1 MGEITTL
8 ENNHPTVGD
17 PADVIS
23 FDTAAQNVV
32 KNPRVTVFTPKDW
45 WILVGFLTFVVA
57 GYAVFLMS
65 IGWSLIDFLFVVI
78 FAAVCLC
85 PTKATVLGSNK
96 FGEISATGDRVFTPL
111 PPLKG
116 KSVKTIKSAAGAGE
130 YRQELW
136 GRISAR
142 PDVWTQYVYYQHM
155 ADTISRI
162 IRRKPANT
170 LTPVPL
176 EERKRWYEQQATTA
190 YNQLFEGT
198 NGASQKYTSHLVP
211 FIFNDH

>member
-1 MGEITTL
+1 MGETTTL
-8 ENNHPTVGD
+8 ENTR
-17 PADVIS
+17 PAGVIS
-23 FDTAAQNVV
+23 FDTAAQNFV
-32 KNPRVTVFTPKDW
+32 KKPRVAVFTPKDW
-45 WILVGFLTFVVA
+45 WILVGFITFVFA

-116 KSVKTIKSAAGAGE
+116 KSVNTIKSAAGAGE

-136 GRISAR
+136 GAISAR

-155 ADTISRI
+155 ADTLTRG
-162 IRRKPANT
+162 KPVNT

-198 NGASQKYTSHLVP
+198 NRVSQKYTSHLVP